1 MSSKYYL
8 EIDAS
13 GFEAP
18 VDEGRWLGYG
28 LITAEGNSL
37 EECLREAC
45 VDLIDQDGGEF
56 ALRPADSDE
65 MQDAVE
71 EEFWRR
77 YPSGVREVVE
87 EPYNQRDAMLKQEG
101 EF

>member
-1 MSSKYYL
+1 MSQNKYYL

-18 VDEGRWLGYG
+18 CDEGRWLGYG

-37 EECLREAC
+37 AECLESAQ
-45 VDLIDQDGGEF
+45 VDLIDQDGGEY
-56 ALRPADSDE
+56 AIREADSDE

-71 EEFWRR
+71 KAFMEK
-77 YPSGVREVVE
+77 YPTAHKDSDSGRAVADYEKGRSI
-87 EPYNQRDAMLKQEG
+87 
-101 EF
+101 